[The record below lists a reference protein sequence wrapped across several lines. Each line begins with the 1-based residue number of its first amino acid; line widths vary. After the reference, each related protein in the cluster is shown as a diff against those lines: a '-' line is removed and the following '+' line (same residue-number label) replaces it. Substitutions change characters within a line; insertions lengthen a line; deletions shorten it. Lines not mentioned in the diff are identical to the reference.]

1 LRSPGFIRIKKKGE
15 KEGRFIIMGSLRLL
29 EPIKIGPMELRNRIV
44 MPAMGTNYADQ
55 NGAVTDRLLNY
66 YTERAKGGVGMVII
80 EVTCVDSPI
89 GKTIANQL
97 SIHDDSLMPGLKAL
111 ASSIQGQGAKAAVQ
125 LHHAG
130 RRAHSKI
137 TGLQPVAA
145 SAIAC
150 YGGEIPRELT
160 EKEIEETVEKFVQGA
175 RRAKEAGFDGVE
187 VHCAHGYLIQQFLS
201 PLTNKRTDAYGGD
214 LQDRTKFAYQVLL
227 QIRMAVG
234 ENYPLWARISGD
246 EFIPGGLT
254 LQEGKII
261 ARELQKAGANLVHV
275 SAGGTPSSAEEYMA
289 QKNTSIPDMS
299 FPRGCFVHLAQGI
312 KESVNIPV
320 IAVGRINEPHFAE
333 EILRQG
339 KADLV
344 AMGRA
349 LIADP
354 ETPRKIKEGNWGSI
368 RRCIACMNC
377 AEKILVE
384 QSPMV
389 CTVNPAAGKEKESKI
404 VQTKSPKTVLVMG
417 GGPAGMEAARVLTL
431 RGHRVTLMEKSDQLG
446 GQLKLAALPPH
457 KEGLND
463 LLNYFSGQIKDLGV
477 KVELRSLADLQ
488 AIAARNVEVVIM
500 ATGAKPL
507 IPKFDRVG
515 KGNLFSFA
523 EALSN
528 PSKIGKNVVILGG
541 GMVGCET
548 AEFLAQRG
556 RSVTIIEMLKDV
568 ALDVNPFVRKVLLS
582 RLRELKISLVA
593 NTKVIQMGEDHLIA
607 VTNGEER
614 TFRGDSFVIAM
625 GLEADRAGN
634 ASWGKKF
641 SGYFEIGDCLKPRKL
656 IEAIHEGFAIGQK
669 V

>member
-1 LRSPGFIRIKKKGE
+1 
-15 KEGRFIIMGSLRLL
+15 
-29 EPIKIGPMELRNRIV
+29 
-44 MPAMGTNYADQ
+44 
-55 NGAVTDRLLNY
+55 
-66 YTERAKGGVGMVII
+66 
-80 EVTCVDSPI
+80 
-89 GKTIANQL
+89 
-97 SIHDDSLMPGLKAL
+97 
-111 ASSIQGQGAKAAVQ
+111 
-125 LHHAG
+125 
-130 RRAHSKI
+130 
-137 TGLQPVAA
+137 
-145 SAIAC
+145 
-150 YGGEIPRELT
+150 
-160 EKEIEETVEKFVQGA
+160 
-175 RRAKEAGFDGVE
+175 
-187 VHCAHGYLIQQFLS
+187 
-201 PLTNKRTDAYGGD
+201 
-214 LQDRTKFAYQVLL
+214 
-227 QIRMAVG
+227 
-234 ENYPLWARISGD
+234 
-246 EFIPGGLT
+246 
-254 LQEGKII
+254 
-261 ARELQKAGANLVHV
+261 
-275 SAGGTPSSAEEYMA
+275 
-289 QKNTSIPDMS
+289 
-299 FPRGCFVHLAQGI
+299 
-312 KESVNIPV
+312 
-320 IAVGRINEPHFAE
+320 
-333 EILRQG
+333 
-339 KADLV
+339 
-344 AMGRA
+344 
-349 LIADP
+349 
-354 ETPRKIKEGNWGSI
+354 
-368 RRCIACMNC
+368 MNC